1 MTKNIK
7 TRKKTNNMIINVEN
21 EIKYDKI
28 KQNKIDEIL
37 AEPKL
42 EYGNT
47 NPTNND
53 EKQAEK

>member
-1 MTKNIK
+1 
-7 TRKKTNNMIINVEN
+7 MIINVEN
-21 EIKYDKI
+21 KIKYDKI